1 MITLC
6 ATGHPM
12 QCEAKTRQGGT
23 CKSKAMPNGR
33 CRMHGGGSLLGIA
46 SPTYKTGRYSRFLP
60 SRLAARYEEMRGD
73 VELLELR
80 EEIGL
85 VDTRLAD
92 LLSRVDTGES
102 GALWR
107 SLMQA
112 RMDLIAA
119 KRANDLKGQ
128 GEALSFILDLIS
140 QGHADYRAW
149 AEVGAVLEQRRKLVE
164 SERKRMIETQQ
175 MISSERAMALLGAV
189 VNIIKEH
196 VDDRAVLAAISSGIN
211 NLIIAEP

>member
-1 MITLC
+1 MR
-6 ATGHPM
+6 
-12 QCEAKTRQGGT
+12 CEAKSKQSGQQ
-23 CKSKAMPNGR
+23 CKKDAIPGR
-33 CRMHGGGSLLGIA
+33 AVCHIHGGKSLLGIA
-46 SPTYKTGRYSRFLP
+46 SPSYKTGRYSKFLP
-60 SRLAARYEEMRGD
+60 ARLAARYEEMRGD
-73 VELLELR
+73 AELLEMR

-102 GALWR
+102 GALWQG
-107 SLMQA
+107 LMKA
-112 RMDLIAA
+112 RIDLLAA
-119 KRANDLKGQ
+119 KRGNDIIGQ
-128 GEALSFILDLIS
+128 SLALNKMLDLIS

-149 AEVGAVLEQRRKLVE
+149 AEIGGALEQRRKLVE